1 MIRIDRPAEIPKV
14 LSGRGKKQTEKL
26 CRDYD
31 AASADFGSR
40 KRTFAFNEKLYGDR
54 TVKEAL
60 VLAQHGKCCFCEQR
74 VRMEGDV
81 EHYRPKGGYCQAVGE
96 PVEGPGYYW
105 LAYEWTNLLLACTIC
120 NQRFKRNLFPLA
132 DPTRRSRSHNDGIA
146 DEDPLFI
153 NPAERDPEQYISF
166 RREIPYAIDGNPYGT
181 ATIEAL
187 GLAREVINERR
198 RDRLNELRRLQELV
212 LVEDLAPPEL
222 LPLIDEAKQELARAV
237 TDAAEFASMARAA
250 ERSSFHA
257 TI

>member
-1 MIRIDRPAEIPKV
+1 VIRIDRPAEIPRI
-14 LSGRGKKQTEKL
+14 LASRGKKQTEKL

-40 KRTFAFNEKLYGDR
+40 KRTFTFDEKLYGDR

-81 EHYRPKGGYCQAVGE
+81 EHYRPKGGFCQAVGE
-96 PVEGPGYYW
+96 AVEGPGYYW

-132 DPTRRSRSHNDGIA
+132 DPARRSRSHHDGVA
-146 DEDPLFI
+146 GEDPLFI

-198 RDRLNELRRLQELV
+198 RDRLNELQLLRELV
-212 LVEDLAPPEL
+212 SLEDGAGPEL
-222 LPLIDEAKQELARAV
+222 LSLIEKAKDVLTSAV
-237 TDAAEFASMARAA
+237 EGAAEFAAMARAA
-250 ERSSFHA
+250 ARSGFYQ